1 MVAFPDPNLK
11 QTRVKTIM
19 NPFIEII
26 TQPDNIAIVI
36 MIFMVTFFMAWA
48 FQQAFQNDR
57 LKAAGMPV
65 DGQHDQDVDTFK
77 PLVRIELII
86 SLVVIVFLTI
96 WSIAVDAPLEEIA
109 NPTITPNPAKAPW
122 YFLGLQELLV
132 YFDPWL
138 AGVVLPTLIVVGLIA
153 IPYIDI
159 NPKGNGYYTFEE
171 RKYSI
176 IIFSFGFFILWL
188 LLIVIGVFFR
198 GPGWLWY
205 WPWQEWD
212 HQRVVFEPTRDLT
225 QLIGIESRSIPG
237 FIIGAVV
244 VIGYYV
250 AGLIAP
256 LRYWKKNNPELLAK
270 LGMIRYYLIMFLF
283 VTMMSVPIKM
293 ILRLVFLVK
302 YVWIT
307 PWFNV

>member
-1 MVAFPDPNLK
+1 
-11 QTRVKTIM
+11 M

-26 TQPDNIAIVI
+26 TLPDNIAIVI
-36 MIFMVTFFMAWA
+36 MIFMVSFFMVWA
-48 FQQAFQNDR
+48 FQQAFQNDK
-57 LKAAGMPV
+57 LKAAGYAV
-65 DGQHDQDVDTFK
+65 DGDLDKDVDTFK

-86 SLVVIVFLTI
+86 SLVVMVFLTI

-138 AGVVLPTLIVVGLIA
+138 AGVVLPSLIVVGLIA

-159 NPKGNGYYTFEE
+159 NPKGNGYYTFKE
-171 RKYSI
+171 RKYAVL
-176 IIFSFGFFILWL
+176 IFSFGFFILWL
-188 LLIVIGVFFR
+188 LLIVIGVFDR

-212 HQRVVFEPTRDLT
+212 HQRVVFEPTKDLT
-225 QLIGIESRSIPG
+225 QVIGIESRSIPG
-237 FIIGAVV
+237 FIIGGIV

-250 AGLIAP
+250 AGLLAP
-256 LRYWKKNNPELLAK
+256 LRYWKKNNPELLAQ
-270 LGMIRYYLIMFLF
+270 LGMIRYYIIMFLF

>member
-1 MVAFPDPNLK
+1 
-11 QTRVKTIM
+11 M

-36 MIFMVTFFMAWA
+36 MVIMVTFYMVWA

-57 LKAAGMPV
+57 LLAAGLPV
-65 DGQHDQDVDTFK
+65 DGENDRFVDTFK

-86 SLVVIVFLTI
+86 TLVVMVGLTV
-96 WSIAVDAPLEEIA
+96 WSILVDAPLEEIA
-109 NPTITPNPAKAPW
+109 NPTLTPNPAKAPW

-138 AGVVLPTLIVVGLIA
+138 AGVVLPSLSVVGLIA

-159 NPKGNGYYTFEE
+159 NPKGNGYYTFAE

-176 IIFSFGFFILWL
+176 IIFSFGFFVLWL

-212 HQRVVFEPTRDLT
+212 HSRVVFEPTKDLT
-225 QLIGIESRSIPG
+225 ALIGIESRSLAG

-244 VIGYYV
+244 VGFYMI
-250 AGLIAP
+250 AGMIAP
-256 LRYWKKNNPELLAK
+256 YMYWKKNNPDLLAQ
-270 LGMIRYYLIMFLF
+270 LGMIRYVTIVFLF
-283 VTMMSVPIKM
+283 ITMMAIPIKM
-293 ILRLVFLVK
+293 VLRLVFLIK

-307 PWFNV
+307 PWFSV

>member
-1 MVAFPDPNLK
+1 
-11 QTRVKTIM
+11 M

-65 DGQHDQDVDTFK
+65 DGEHDQDVDTFR

-86 SLVVIVFLTI
+86 SLVVMVFLTI

-237 FIIGAVV
+237 FIIGAIV

>member
-1 MVAFPDPNLK
+1 
-11 QTRVKTIM
+11 M

-36 MIFMVTFFMAWA
+36 MIVMVTFFTLWG
-48 FQQAFQNDR
+48 FQQAFQNDK
-57 LKAAGMPV
+57 LKASGYAV
-65 DGQHDQDVDTFK
+65 DGELDKDVDTFK

-86 SLVVIVFLTI
+86 SLVVMLFLTI
-96 WSIAVDAPLEEIA
+96 WSIWVDAPLEEIA

-138 AGVVLPTLIVVGLIA
+138 AGVVLPTLIVVGLLA

-171 RKYSI
+171 RKYAI
-176 IIFSFGFFILWL
+176 VIFAFGFFILWL
-188 LLIVIGVFFR
+188 LLIVIGVFDR

-205 WPWQEWD
+205 WPWEEWD

-225 QLIGIESRSIPG
+225 QVIGIESRSIPG
-237 FIIGAVV
+237 FIIGAIV

-250 AGLIAP
+250 AGMLLP
-256 LRYWKKNNPELLAK
+256 LRHWRKNNPELLAQ
-270 LGMIRYYLIMFLF
+270 LGMIRYNLIMFLF

-293 ILRLVFLVK
+293 VLRLVFLVK

>member
-1 MVAFPDPNLK
+1 
-11 QTRVKTIM
+11 M

-36 MIFMVTFFMAWA
+36 MILMVSFFMVWA
-48 FQQAFQNDR
+48 FQQAFQNDK
-57 LKAAGMPV
+57 LKASGYAV
-65 DGQHDQDVDTFK
+65 DGENDQDVDTYK
-77 PLVRIELII
+77 PLVRIELLI
-86 SLVVIVFLTI
+86 SLAVMLFLTI
-96 WSIAVDAPLEEIA
+96 WSIVVDAPLEEIA
-109 NPTITPNPAKAPW
+109 NPTLTPNPAKAPW

-138 AGVVLPTLIVVGLIA
+138 AGVVLPSLIVVGLIA
-153 IPYIDI
+153 IPYIDT
-159 NPKGNGYYTFEE
+159 NPKGNGYYTFSE

-188 LLIVIGVFFR
+188 LLIVIGVFDR

-212 HQRVVFEPTRDLT
+212 AHRVVFEPTRDLSN
-225 QLIGIESRSIPG
+225 LVGVESRSLAG
-237 FIIGAVV
+237 FIIGAIVV
-244 VIGYYV
+244 GVYMVGGMVWPYK
-250 AGLIAP
+250 
-256 LRYWKKNNPELLAK
+256 YWQKKNPELLQQ
-270 LGMIRYYLIMFLF
+270 LGMIRYVTIVFLF
-283 VTMMSVPIKM
+283 ITMMSIPIKM
-293 ILRLVFLVK
+293 ILRLVFLIK

>member
-1 MVAFPDPNLK
+1 MK
-11 QTRVKTIM
+11 Q
-19 NPFIEII
+19 FLEII

-36 MIFMVTFFMAWA
+36 MIFMITFFTGWA
-48 FQQAFQNDR
+48 FLQAFQNDKR
-57 LKAAGMPV
+57 KLNGEPV
-65 DGQHDQDVDTFK
+65 EGELDQDVDTWK
-77 PLVRIELII
+77 PLVRIELLIA
-86 SLVVIVFLTI
+86 LTVMVFLTI
-96 WSIAVDAPLEEIA
+96 WSLMVDAPLEELA
-109 NPTITPNPAKAPW
+109 NPTLTPNPAKAPW

-159 NPKGNGYYTFEE
+159 NKTGNGYYTFSE

-176 IIFSFGFFILWL
+176 LIFSFGFFILWL

-212 HQRVVFEPTRDLT
+212 HQRVVFEPTSDLT
-225 QLIGIESRSIPG
+225 NVIGIDSRSELG
-237 FIIGAVV
+237 FIIGGILI
-244 VIGYYV
+244 IGYFAV
-250 AGLIAP
+250 MLAGP
-256 LRYWKKNNPELLAK
+256 YFYWKKKNPGFLKEL
-270 LGMIRYYLIMFLF
+270 GNIRYFVLTFLF
-283 VTMMSVPIKM
+283 ASMMSIPIKM
-293 ILRLVFLVK
+293 VLRLVFLIK
-302 YVWIT
+302 YIWVT

>member
-1 MVAFPDPNLK
+1 
-11 QTRVKTIM
+11 M

-36 MIFMVTFFMAWA
+36 MILMVSFFMVWA
-48 FQQAFQNDR
+48 FQQAFQNDK
-57 LKAAGMPV
+57 LKTAGYAV
-65 DGQHDQDVDTFK
+65 EGENDKDVDTYK
-77 PLVRIELII
+77 PLVRIELLI
-86 SLVVIVFLTI
+86 SLAVMLFLTV
-96 WSIAVDAPLEEIA
+96 WSIGVDAPLEEIA
-109 NPTITPNPAKAPW
+109 NPTLTPNPAKAPW

-138 AGVVLPTLIVVGLIA
+138 AGVVLPSLIVVGLLA

-159 NPKGNGYYTFEE
+159 NPKGNGYYTFSE

-176 IIFSFGFFILWL
+176 LIFSFGFFILWL
-188 LLIVIGVFFR
+188 LLIVIGVFDR

-212 HQRVVFEPTRDLT
+212 AHRVVFEPTKDLSN
-225 QLIGIESRSIPG
+225 LVGVESRSLAG
-237 FIIGAVV
+237 FIIGAIVV
-244 VIGYYV
+244 GVYMIGGMVWPYK
-250 AGLIAP
+250 
-256 LRYWKKNNPELLAK
+256 YWQKKNPELLQQ
-270 LGMIRYYLIMFLF
+270 LGMIRYVMIVFLF
-283 VTMMSVPIKM
+283 ITMMSIPIKM
-293 ILRLVFLVK
+293 ILRLVFLIK

>member
-1 MVAFPDPNLK
+1 
-11 QTRVKTIM
+11 M

-26 TQPDNIAIVI
+26 TKPDNIAIVI
-36 MIFMVTFFMAWA
+36 MIVLVTFFMVWA
-48 FQQAFQNDR
+48 FQQAFQNDK
-57 LKAAGMPV
+57 LKALGQAV
-65 DGQHDQDVDTFK
+65 DGQYDQDVDTYK

-86 SLVVIVFLTI
+86 ALVVMVGLTI
-96 WSIAVDAPLEEIA
+96 WSVLVDAPLEEIA

-138 AGVVLPTLIVVGLIA
+138 AGVVLPTLIIVGLIA

-171 RKYSI
+171 RKFSI
-176 IIFSFGFFILWL
+176 LTFSFGFFVLWL

-212 HQRVVFEPTRDLT
+212 TQRVVFEPTRDLSN
-225 QLIGIESRSIPG
+225 IFGIDSRSWGG
-237 FIIGAVV
+237 FFIGMVAVG
-244 VIGYYV
+244 GYLV
-250 AGLIAP
+250 AGMVAP
-256 LRYWKKNNPELLAK
+256 YKYFKKKCPEFLEQ
-270 LGMIRYYLIMFLF
+270 LGMTRYLITAFLF
-283 VTMMSVPIKM
+283 ITMMSIPIKM
-293 ILRLVFLVK
+293 VLRLVFLIK
-302 YVWIT
+302 YVWII
-307 PWFNV
+307 WFVPGGLNF

>member
-1 MVAFPDPNLK
+1 
-11 QTRVKTIM
+11 M

-26 TQPDNIAIVI
+26 TLPDNIAIVI
-36 MIFMVTFFMAWA
+36 MIIMVTFFMVWA
-48 FQQAFQNDR
+48 FQQALENDR
-57 LKAAGMPV
+57 LKLKGLPV
-65 DGQHDQDVDTFK
+65 DGQNDRDVDTFK

-86 SLVVIVFLTI
+86 TLVVTVFLTI

-138 AGVVLPTLIVVGLIA
+138 AGVVLPTLIVVGLLA

-171 RKYSI
+171 RKYAI
-176 IIFSFGFFILWL
+176 LIFSFGFFILWL

-212 HQRVVFEPTRDLT
+212 HQRVVFEPTRDMT
-225 QLIGIESRSIPG
+225 QLIGIDSRSIPG
-237 FIIGAVV
+237 FIIGAVTV
-244 VIGYYV
+244 VGYYV
-250 AGLIAP
+250 AGILAP
-256 LRYWKKNNPELLAK
+256 LRYWKKNNPELLTQ
-270 LGMIRYYLIMFLF
+270 LGMTRYYTIMFLF
-283 VTMMSVPIKM
+283 VTMMAVPIKM

>member
-1 MVAFPDPNLK
+1 
-11 QTRVKTIM
+11 M

-26 TQPDNIAIVI
+26 TLPDNIAIVI
-36 MIFMVTFFMAWA
+36 MIIMVSFFMVWA
-48 FQQAFQNDR
+48 FQQAFNNDK
-57 LKAAGMPV
+57 LKAAGYAV
-65 DGQHDQDVDTFK
+65 DGEHDKDVDTFK

-138 AGVVLPTLIVVGLIA
+138 AGVVLPSLIVVGLIA

-159 NPKGNGYYTFEE
+159 NPKGNGYYTFSE
-171 RKYSI
+171 RKYAI
-176 IIFSFGFFILWL
+176 LIFSFGFFILWL
-188 LLIVIGVFFR
+188 LLIVIGVFDR

-225 QLIGIESRSIPG
+225 QVIGIESRSIPG

-244 VIGYYV
+244 VIGYYI
-250 AGLIAP
+250 AGMLMP
-256 LRYWKKNNPELLAK
+256 LRYWKKNNPELLSQ
-270 LGMIRYYLIMFLF
+270 LGLIRYNIIMFLF
-283 VTMMSVPIKM
+283 ITMMSVPIKM

>member
-1 MVAFPDPNLK
+1 
-11 QTRVKTIM
+11 M

-36 MIFMVTFFMAWA
+36 MIFMVSFFTIWG

-57 LKAAGMPV
+57 LRASGYAVEGEL
-65 DGQHDQDVDTFK
+65 DTDVDTFK

-86 SLVVIVFLTI
+86 TLLVTLFLTI

-109 NPTITPNPAKAPW
+109 NPALTPNPAKAPW

-138 AGVVLPTLIVVGLIA
+138 AGVVLPSLIVVGLIA

-159 NPKGNGYYTFEE
+159 NPKGNGYYTFAD
-171 RKYSI
+171 RKYAI
-176 IIFSFGFFILWL
+176 LIFAFGFFILWL
-188 LLIVIGVFFR
+188 LLIVIGVFDR

-205 WPWQEWD
+205 WPWEEWD

-225 QLIGIESRSIPG
+225 QVIGIDSRSIPG
-237 FIIGAVV
+237 FIIGAVF

-250 AGLIAP
+250 VGMLYP
-256 LRYWKKNNPELLAK
+256 LKYWKKNNPELLAQ
-270 LGMIRYYLIMFLF
+270 LGMIRYNIIMFLF
-283 VTMMSVPIKM
+283 ITMMSVPIKM
-293 ILRLVFLVK
+293 VLRLVFLVK

>member
-1 MVAFPDPNLK
+1 
-11 QTRVKTIM
+11 M

-36 MIFMVTFFMAWA
+36 MIIMVTFFMVWA

-57 LKAAGMPV
+57 LLAAGLPV
-65 DGQHDQDVDTFK
+65 DGEKDKFVDTFK

-86 SLVVIVFLTI
+86 AIVVMVGLTV

-138 AGVVLPTLIVVGLIA
+138 AGVVLPSLIVVGLLA

-159 NPKGNGYYTFEE
+159 NPKGNGYYTFSE
-171 RKYSI
+171 RKYAI
-176 IIFSFGFFILWL
+176 MIFSFGFFVLWL
-188 LLIVIGVFFR
+188 LLIVIGVFFS

-212 HQRVVFEPTRDLT
+212 HARVVFEPTKDLT
-225 QLIGIESRSIPG
+225 SLIGVDSRSLPG
-237 FIIGAVV
+237 FIIGALVV
-244 VIGYYV
+244 GSYLVG
-250 AGLIAP
+250 GMIAP
-256 LRYWKKNNPELLAK
+256 YRYWKKNNPELLAK
-270 LGMIRYYLIMFLF
+270 LGIVRYVTIIFLF
-283 VTMMSVPIKM
+283 ITMMSIPIKM
-293 ILRLVFLVK
+293 VLRLVFLIK
-302 YVWIT
+302 YIWIT

>member
-1 MVAFPDPNLK
+1 
-11 QTRVKTIM
+11 M

-36 MIFMVTFFMAWA
+36 MIIMVTFFTGWA
-48 FQQAFQNDR
+48 FQQAFENDK
-57 LKAAGMPV
+57 LLAAGRPV
-65 DGQHDQDVDTFK
+65 DGENDKFVDTFK
-77 PLVRIELII
+77 PLVRIELLIAI
-86 SLVVIVFLTI
+86 VVMVGLTI

-138 AGVVLPTLIVVGLIA
+138 AGVVLPSLIVVGLLA

-159 NPKGNGYYTFEE
+159 NPKGNGYYTFAE
-171 RKYSI
+171 RKYAI
-176 IIFSFGFFILWL
+176 IIFSFGFLVLWL

-212 HQRVVFEPTRDLT
+212 HARVVFEPTRDLT
-225 QLIGIESRSIPG
+225 SVIGIDSRSLPGFLIGA
-237 FIIGAVV
+237 FVV
-244 VIGYYV
+244 GSYL
-250 AGLIAP
+250 AGGMIAP
-256 LRYWKKNNPELLAK
+256 YRYWKKNNPELLSK
-270 LGMIRYYLIMFLF
+270 LGMVRYITIMFLF
-283 VTMMSVPIKM
+283 ITMMSIPIKM
-293 ILRLVFLVK
+293 VLRLVFLIK
-302 YVWIT
+302 YIWIT

>member
-1 MVAFPDPNLK
+1 
-11 QTRVKTIM
+11 M

-36 MIFMVTFFMAWA
+36 MIIMVTFFMVWA

-57 LKAAGMPV
+57 LKAGGLPV
-65 DGQHDQDVDTFK
+65 EGENDQDIETWK

-86 SLVVIVFLTI
+86 TLAVMIGLTV
-96 WSIAVDAPLEEIA
+96 WSILVDAPLEEIA
-109 NPTITPNPAKAPW
+109 NPTLTPNPAKAPW

-159 NPKGNGYYTFEE
+159 NPKGNGYYTFKE
-171 RKYSI
+171 RKYAI
-176 IIFSFGFFILWL
+176 LIFSFGFFILWL

-212 HQRVVFEPTRDLT
+212 HQRVIYEPTRDLT
-225 QLIGIESRSIPG
+225 SMIGIDSRSIAG
-237 FIIGAVV
+237 FIIGGIVT
-244 VIGYYV
+244 IGYLVGGMVLPY
-250 AGLIAP
+250 
-256 LRYWKKNNPELLAK
+256 RYWKKNNPELLEQ
-270 LGMIRYYLIMFLF
+270 LGMIRYATIMFLF
-283 VTMMSVPIKM
+283 ITMMSVPIKM
-293 ILRLVFLVK
+293 VLRLVFLVK

>member
-1 MVAFPDPNLK
+1 
-11 QTRVKTIM
+11 M

-36 MIFMVTFFMAWA
+36 MIIMVSFFMVWA
-48 FQQAFQNDR
+48 FQQALNNDK
-57 LKAAGMPV
+57 LKASGYAV
-65 DGQHDQDVDTFK
+65 DGALDQDVDTFK

-86 SLVVIVFLTI
+86 TLVTMVFLTI
-96 WSIAVDAPLEEIA
+96 WSVAVDAPLEEIA

-138 AGVVLPTLIVVGLIA
+138 AGVVLPSLIVVGLLA

-159 NPKGNGYYTFEE
+159 NPKGNGYYTFAE
-171 RKYSI
+171 RKYAI
-176 IIFSFGFFILWL
+176 MIFSFGFFILWL
-188 LLIVIGVFFR
+188 LLIVIGVFDR

-225 QLIGIESRSIPG
+225 QVIGIESRSISG

-250 AGLIAP
+250 AGMLLP
-256 LRYWKKNNPELLAK
+256 LRHWKKNNPELLAR
-270 LGMIRYYLIMFLF
+270 LGMIRYNIIMFLF
-283 VTMMSVPIKM
+283 ITMMSVPIKM

>member
-1 MVAFPDPNLK
+1 
-11 QTRVKTIM
+11 M

-26 TQPDNIAIVI
+26 TKPDNIAIVI
-36 MIFMVTFFMAWA
+36 MIVLVSFFMVWA
-48 FQQAFQNDR
+48 FQQAFQNDK
-57 LKAAGMPV
+57 LKATGYAV
-65 DGQHDQDVDTFK
+65 DGQNDTDVDTYK

-86 SLVVIVFLTI
+86 SLVVMVGLTI
-96 WSIAVDAPLEEIA
+96 WSVWVDAPLEEIA

-138 AGVVLPTLIVVGLIA
+138 AGVVLPTLIIVGLIA

-159 NPKGNGYYTFEE
+159 NPKGNGYYTFAE

-176 IIFSFGFFILWL
+176 LTFSFGFFVLWL

-212 HQRVVFEPTRDLT
+212 TQRVVFEPTRDLST
-225 QLIGIESRSIPG
+225 IIGIDSRSWGG
-237 FIIGAVV
+237 FFVGMVAVG
-244 VIGYYV
+244 GYLV
-250 AGLIAP
+250 AGMVAP
-256 LRYWKKNNPELLAK
+256 YKYFKKKCPEFLAE
-270 LGMIRYYLIMFLF
+270 LGMTRYLITAFLF
-283 VTMMSVPIKM
+283 VTMMAIPIKM
-293 ILRLVFLVK
+293 ILRLVFLIK
-302 YVWIT
+302 YVWII
-307 PWFNV
+307 WFVPGGLNF

>member
-1 MVAFPDPNLK
+1 
-11 QTRVKTIM
+11 M

-57 LKAAGMPV
+57 LKAAGLPV
-65 DGQHDQDVDTFK
+65 EGENDQDVETWK

-86 SLVVIVFLTI
+86 TLAVMVGLTI
-96 WSIAVDAPLEEIA
+96 WSILVDAPLEEIA

-138 AGVVLPTLIVVGLIA
+138 AGVVLPTLIVIGLIA

-171 RKYSI
+171 RKYAI
-176 IIFSFGFFILWL
+176 LIFSFGFFILWL

-212 HQRVVFEPTRDLT
+212 HQRVVYEPTRDLT
-225 QLIGIESRSIPG
+225 SLIGIDSRSIAG
-237 FIIGAVV
+237 FIIGGIVV
-244 VIGYYV
+244 VGYYV
-250 AGLIAP
+250 AGMFLP
-256 LRYWKKNNPELLAK
+256 YRYWKKNNPEFLEK
-270 LGMIRYYLIMFLF
+270 LGMVRYVTVMFLF

-293 ILRLVFLVK
+293 VLRLVFLVK

-307 PWFNV
+307 PWLNV

>member
-1 MVAFPDPNLK
+1 
-11 QTRVKTIM
+11 M

-36 MIFMVTFFMAWA
+36 MILMVSFFMVWA
-48 FQQAFQNDR
+48 FQQAFQNDK
-57 LKAAGMPV
+57 LKLAGYAV
-65 DGQHDQDVDTFK
+65 DGENDKDVDTYK
-77 PLVRIELII
+77 PLVRIELLI
-86 SLVVIVFLTI
+86 SLAVMLFLTV
-96 WSIAVDAPLEEIA
+96 WSIVVDAPLEEIA
-109 NPTITPNPAKAPW
+109 NPTLTPNPAKAPW

-138 AGVVLPTLIVVGLIA
+138 AGVVLPSLIVVGLIA

-159 NPKGNGYYTFEE
+159 NPKGNGYYTFSE

-176 IIFSFGFFILWL
+176 MIFSFGFFILWL
-188 LLIVIGVFFR
+188 LLIVIGVFDR

-212 HQRVVFEPTRDLT
+212 THRVVFEPTRDLSA
-225 QLIGIESRSIPG
+225 LIGVGSRTLGG

-244 VIGYYV
+244 VGGYLIGGMVWPYK
-250 AGLIAP
+250 
-256 LRYWKKNNPELLAK
+256 YWQKKSPELLQQ
-270 LGMIRYYLIMFLF
+270 LGLTRYVIIVFLF
-283 VTMMSVPIKM
+283 ITMMSVPIKM
-293 ILRLVFLVK
+293 ILRLVFLIK
-302 YVWIT
+302 YIWIT

>member
-1 MVAFPDPNLK
+1 
-11 QTRVKTIM
+11 M

-26 TQPDNIAIVI
+26 TKPDNIAIVI
-36 MIFMVTFFMAWA
+36 MIILVSFFMAWA
-48 FQQAFQNDR
+48 FLQAFQNDK
-57 LKAAGMPV
+57 LMALGQGV
-65 DGQHDQDVDTFK
+65 DGERDQDVDTYK

-86 SLVVIVFLTI
+86 ALVVMVGLTV
-96 WSIAVDAPLEEIA
+96 WSILVDAPLEEIA

-138 AGVVLPTLIVVGLIA
+138 AGVVLPTLIIVGLIA

-159 NPKGNGYYTFEE
+159 NPKGNGYYTFSE
-171 RKYSI
+171 RKYAI
-176 IIFSFGFFILWL
+176 LTFSFGFFILWL

-212 HQRVVFEPTRDLT
+212 TQRVVFEPTRDLST
-225 QLIGIESRSIPG
+225 MIGIDSRSIGG

-244 VIGYYV
+244 VLGYLV
-250 AGLIAP
+250 GGMIAP
-256 LRYWKKNNPELLAK
+256 YRYFKKKFPEFLEQM
-270 LGMIRYYLIMFLF
+270 GMIRYSITMFLF
-283 VTMMSVPIKM
+283 ITMMSIPIKM

-302 YVWIT
+302 YIWIT

>member
-1 MVAFPDPNLK
+1 
-11 QTRVKTIM
+11 M

-36 MIFMVTFFMAWA
+36 MIIMVTFFTLWA
-48 FQQAFQNDR
+48 FQQAFENDR
-57 LKAAGMPV
+57 LIAAGKPV
-65 DGQHDQDVDTFK
+65 DGENEGLVDTFK

-86 SLVVIVFLTI
+86 ALAVMVFLTF
-96 WSIAVDAPLEEIA
+96 WSIVVDAPLEEIA
-109 NPTITPNPAKAPW
+109 NPTLTPNPAKAPW

-138 AGVVLPTLIVVGLIA
+138 AGVVLPTLIIVGLIA

-159 NPKGNGYYTFEE
+159 NPKGNGYYCFND
-171 RKYSI
+171 RKFAVI
-176 IIFSFGFFILWL
+176 TFSFGFFILWL

-212 HQRVVFEPTRDLT
+212 HARVVFEPTRDLSNVF
-225 QLIGIESRSIPG
+225 GIDSRSLPG
-237 FIIGAVV
+237 FIIGAIVV
-244 VIGYYV
+244 NGYLIGGMILPYRYLKDKMPEFMKQF
-250 AGLIAP
+250 GLI
-256 LRYWKKNNPELLAK
+256 RYLVTAS
-270 LGMIRYYLIMFLF
+270 LF
-283 VTMMSVPIKM
+283 ITMMAIPVKM
-293 ILRLVFLVK
+293 VLWLVFHIK
-302 YVWIT
+302 YIWIT

>member
-1 MVAFPDPNLK
+1 
-11 QTRVKTIM
+11 M

-36 MIFMVTFFMAWA
+36 MILMVSFFMVWA
-48 FQQAFQNDR
+48 FQQAFQNDK
-57 LKAAGMPV
+57 LKTAGYAV
-65 DGQHDQDVDTFK
+65 EGENDKDVDTYK
-77 PLVRIELII
+77 PLVRIELLI
-86 SLVVIVFLTI
+86 SLAVMLFLTV
-96 WSIAVDAPLEEIA
+96 WSIGVDAPLEEIA
-109 NPTITPNPAKAPW
+109 NPTLTPNPAKAPW

-138 AGVVLPTLIVVGLIA
+138 AGVVLPSLIVVGLLA

-159 NPKGNGYYTFEE
+159 NPKGNGYYTFSE

-176 IIFSFGFFILWL
+176 LIFSFGFFILWL
-188 LLIVIGVFFR
+188 LLIVIGVFDR

-212 HQRVVFEPTRDLT
+212 AHRVVFEPTKDLSN
-225 QLIGIESRSIPG
+225 LVGVESRSLAG
-237 FIIGAVV
+237 FIIGAIVV
-244 VIGYYV
+244 GVYMIGGMVWPYK
-250 AGLIAP
+250 
-256 LRYWKKNNPELLAK
+256 YWQKKNPELLQQ
-270 LGMIRYYLIMFLF
+270 LGMIRYVTIVFLF
-283 VTMMSVPIKM
+283 ITMMSIPIKM
-293 ILRLVFLVK
+293 ILRLVFLIK

>member
-1 MVAFPDPNLK
+1 
-11 QTRVKTIM
+11 M

-36 MIFMVTFFMAWA
+36 MVFMVTFFMVWA

-57 LKAAGMPV
+57 LLAAGLPV
-65 DGQHDQDVDTFK
+65 DGENDRFVDTFK

-86 SLVVIVFLTI
+86 AIVVMVGLTI

-138 AGVVLPTLIVVGLIA
+138 AGVVLPSLIVVGLLA

-159 NPKGNGYYTFEE
+159 NPKGNGYYTFSE
-171 RKYSI
+171 RKYAV
-176 IIFSFGFFILWL
+176 IIFSFGFFVLWL

-212 HQRVVFEPTRDLT
+212 HSRVVFEPTRDLT
-225 QLIGIESRSIPG
+225 ALIGIDSRSLPG
-237 FIIGAVV
+237 FIIGALVV
-244 VIGYYV
+244 GSYMVG
-250 AGLIAP
+250 GMIAP
-256 LRYWKKNNPELLAK
+256 YRYWKKNNPELLTQ
-270 LGMIRYYLIMFLF
+270 LGMVRYVTIVFLF
-283 VTMMSVPIKM
+283 ITMMAIPIKM
-293 ILRLVFLVK
+293 VLRLVFLIK

-307 PWFNV
+307 PWFSV

>member
-1 MVAFPDPNLK
+1 
-11 QTRVKTIM
+11 M

-26 TQPDNIAIVI
+26 TLPDNIAIVI
-36 MIFMVTFFMAWA
+36 MILMVSFFMVWA
-48 FQQAFQNDR
+48 FQQAFNNDK
-57 LKAAGMPV
+57 LKAAGYAV
-65 DGQHDQDVDTFK
+65 DGELDQDVDTFK

-86 SLVVIVFLTI
+86 SLVVMVFLTI

-159 NPKGNGYYTFEE
+159 NPKGNGYYTFGE
-171 RKYSI
+171 RKYAI
-176 IIFSFGFFILWL
+176 LIFSFGFFILWL
-188 LLIVIGVFFR
+188 LLIVIGVFDR

-225 QLIGIESRSIPG
+225 QVIGIESRSIPG
-237 FIIGAVV
+237 FIIGAIV

-250 AGLIAP
+250 AGMLMP
-256 LRYWKKNNPELLAK
+256 LRYWKKNNPELLSQ
-270 LGMIRYYLIMFLF
+270 LGLIRYNIIMFLF
-283 VTMMSVPIKM
+283 ITMMSVPIKM

>member
-1 MVAFPDPNLK
+1 
-11 QTRVKTIM
+11 M

-36 MIFMVTFFMAWA
+36 MIIMVTFFMVWA

-57 LKAAGMPV
+57 LKAGGLPV
-65 DGQHDQDVDTFK
+65 EGENDQDIETWK

-86 SLVVIVFLTI
+86 TLAIMIGLTV
-96 WSIAVDAPLEEIA
+96 WSILVDAPLEEIA
-109 NPTITPNPAKAPW
+109 NPTLTPNPAKAPW

-159 NPKGNGYYTFEE
+159 NPKGNGYYTFKE
-171 RKYSI
+171 RKYAI
-176 IIFSFGFFILWL
+176 LIFSFGFFILWL

-212 HQRVVFEPTRDLT
+212 HQRVIYEPTRDLT
-225 QLIGIESRSIPG
+225 SMIGIDSRSIAG
-237 FIIGAVV
+237 FIIGGIVT
-244 VIGYYV
+244 IGYLVGGMVLPY
-250 AGLIAP
+250 
-256 LRYWKKNNPELLAK
+256 RYWKKNNPELLEQ
-270 LGMIRYYLIMFLF
+270 LGMIRYATIMFLF
-283 VTMMSVPIKM
+283 ITMMSVPIKM
-293 ILRLVFLVK
+293 VLRLVFLVK

>member
-1 MVAFPDPNLK
+1 
-11 QTRVKTIM
+11 M

-26 TQPDNIAIVI
+26 TQPDYIAIVI
-36 MIFMVTFFMAWA
+36 MVIMVTFYMVWA

-57 LKAAGMPV
+57 LLAAGLPV
-65 DGQHDQDVDTFK
+65 DGENDRFVDTFK

-86 SLVVIVFLTI
+86 TLVVMVGLTV
-96 WSIAVDAPLEEIA
+96 WSILVDAPLEEIA
-109 NPTITPNPAKAPW
+109 NPTLTPNPAKAPW

-138 AGVVLPTLIVVGLIA
+138 AGVVLPSLIVVGLIA

-159 NPKGNGYYTFEE
+159 NPKGNGYYTFAE

-176 IIFSFGFFILWL
+176 IIFSFGFFVLWL

-212 HQRVVFEPTRDLT
+212 HSRVVFEPTKDLT
-225 QLIGIESRSIPG
+225 ALIGIESRSLAG

-244 VIGYYV
+244 VGFYMI
-250 AGLIAP
+250 AGMIAP
-256 LRYWKKNNPELLAK
+256 YMYWKKNNPDLLAQ
-270 LGMIRYYLIMFLF
+270 LGMIRYVTIVFLF
-283 VTMMSVPIKM
+283 ITMMAIPIKM
-293 ILRLVFLVK
+293 VLRLVFLIK

-307 PWFNV
+307 PWFSV

>member
-1 MVAFPDPNLK
+1 
-11 QTRVKTIM
+11 M
-19 NPFIEII
+19 NPFFEII

-36 MIFMVTFFMAWA
+36 MVLMVSFFMAWA
-48 FQQAFQNDR
+48 FQQALHNDK
-57 LKAAGMPV
+57 LKLSGYAIEGE
-65 DGQHDQDVDTFK
+65 HDQDVDTFK

-86 SLVVIVFLTI
+86 SLVVVLGLTI

-109 NPTITPNPAKAPW
+109 NPTLTPNPAKAPW

-138 AGVVLPTLIVVGLIA
+138 AGVVLPSLIVVGLLA

-159 NPKGNGYYTFEE
+159 NPKGNGYYTFSE

-176 IIFSFGFFILWL
+176 MIFSFGFFILWL
-188 LLIVIGVFFR
+188 LLIVIGVFDR

-212 HQRVVFEPTRDLT
+212 THRVVFEPTKDLSM
-225 QLIGIESRSIPG
+225 IVGIESRSLGG
-237 FIIGAVV
+237 FIIGAIVV
-244 VIGYYV
+244 GSYLIGGMILPYK
-250 AGLIAP
+250 
-256 LRYWKKNNPELLAK
+256 YWQKKSPELLQQ
-270 LGMIRYYLIMFLF
+270 LGMTRYVTIVFLF
-283 VTMMSVPIKM
+283 ITMMSVPIKM

>member
-1 MVAFPDPNLK
+1 
-11 QTRVKTIM
+11 M

-36 MIFMVTFFMAWA
+36 MVIMVTFYMVWA

-57 LKAAGMPV
+57 LLAAGLPV
-65 DGQHDQDVDTFK
+65 DGENDQFVDTFK

-86 SLVVIVFLTI
+86 SLVVMVGLTV
-96 WSIAVDAPLEEIA
+96 WSILVDAPLEEIA
-109 NPTITPNPAKAPW
+109 NPTLTPNPAKAPW

-138 AGVVLPTLIVVGLIA
+138 AGVVLPSLIVVGLIA

-159 NPKGNGYYTFEE
+159 NPKGNGYYTFAE

-176 IIFSFGFFILWL
+176 IIFSFGFFVLWL

-212 HQRVVFEPTRDLT
+212 HSRVVFEPTKDLT
-225 QLIGIESRSIPG
+225 AIIGIESRSLPG

-244 VIGYYV
+244 VGSYLIG
-250 AGLIAP
+250 GMIAP
-256 LRYWKKNNPELLAK
+256 YRYWKKNNPELLAQ
-270 LGMIRYYLIMFLF
+270 LGMIRYVIIMFLF
-283 VTMMSVPIKM
+283 ITMMAIPIKM
-293 ILRLVFLVK
+293 VLRLVFLIK

-307 PWFNV
+307 PWFSV

>member
-1 MVAFPDPNLK
+1 
-11 QTRVKTIM
+11 M

-36 MIFMVTFFMAWA
+36 MILMVTFFTVWA
-48 FQQAFQNDR
+48 FQQAFDNDK
-57 LKAAGMPV
+57 LIAAGKPV
-65 DGQHDQDVDTFK
+65 DGENEGLVDTFK

-86 SLVVIVFLTI
+86 ALVVMVFLTY

-109 NPTITPNPAKAPW
+109 NPTLTPNPAKAPW

-138 AGVVLPTLIVVGLIA
+138 AGVVLPTLIIVGLIA

-159 NPKGNGYYTFEE
+159 NPKGNGYYCYKD
-171 RKYSI
+171 RKFAI
-176 IIFSFGFFILWL
+176 ITFSFGFFILWL

-212 HQRVVFEPTRDLT
+212 HARVVFEPTRDLSAVF
-225 QLIGIESRSIPG
+225 GIDSRSLPG
-237 FIIGAVV
+237 FIIGAILVN
-244 VIGYYV
+244 GYLV
-250 AGLIAP
+250 AGMIAP
-256 LRYWKKNNPELLAK
+256 YKYMQKKMPEFLK
-270 LGMIRYYLIMFLF
+270 QFGMIRYIVTTSLF
-283 VTMMSVPIKM
+283 ITMMAIPIKM
-293 ILRLVFLVK
+293 VLWLVFHIK
-302 YVWIT
+302 YIWIT

>member
-1 MVAFPDPNLK
+1 MK
-11 QTRVKTIM
+11 
-19 NPFIEII
+19 PFIEII

-36 MIFMVTFFMAWA
+36 MIIMVTFFTAWA
-48 FQQAFQNDR
+48 FLQAFQNDKR
-57 LKAAGMPV
+57 RVL
-65 DGQHDQDVDTFK
+65 GQLVEGENDQDVDTWT

-86 SLVVIVFLTI
+86 SLVVMIGLTI

-109 NPTITPNPAKAPW
+109 NPTLTPNPAKAPW

-138 AGVVLPTLIVVGLIA
+138 AGVVLPSLIVVGLMA

-159 NPKGNGYYTFEE
+159 NPKGNGYYTFSE

-212 HQRVVFEPTRDLT
+212 HQRVIFEASMDLT
-225 QLIGIESRSIPG
+225 DVIGISARSFAG
-237 FIIGAVV
+237 FIIGGIVV
-244 VIGYYV
+244 TLYMVGGMVGPY
-250 AGLIAP
+250 L
-256 LRYWKKNNPELLAK
+256 YWKKKNPKFLEQ
-270 LGMIRYYLIMFLF
+270 LGMTRYITVVFLF
-283 VTMMSVPIKM
+283 ITMMSIPIKM
-293 ILRLVFLVK
+293 VLRLVFLIK

>member
-1 MVAFPDPNLK
+1 
-11 QTRVKTIM
+11 M

-36 MIFMVTFFMAWA
+36 MVIMVSFFMVWA
-48 FQQAFQNDR
+48 FQQAFENDK
-57 LKAAGMPV
+57 LMASGLPV
-65 DGQHDQDVDTFK
+65 EGALDQDVDTFK

-86 SLVVIVFLTI
+86 SLAVMVFLTI

-138 AGVVLPTLIVVGLIA
+138 AGVVLPSLIVVGLIA

-159 NPKGNGYYTFEE
+159 NPKGNGYYTFSE
-171 RKYSI
+171 RKYAI
-176 IIFSFGFFILWL
+176 LIFSFGFFILWL
-188 LLIVIGVFFR
+188 LLIVIGVFDR

-212 HQRVVFEPTRDLT
+212 HQRVVFEPTKDLT
-225 QLIGIESRSIPG
+225 QVIGIESRSIPG
-237 FIIGAVV
+237 FIIGAFV
-244 VIGYYV
+244 VIAYYV
-250 AGLIAP
+250 AGMLLP
-256 LRYWKKNNPELLAK
+256 LRYWKKNNPELLAQ
-270 LGMIRYYLIMFLF
+270 LGMIRYNLIMFLF
-283 VTMMSVPIKM
+283 ITMMSVPIKM

>member
-1 MVAFPDPNLK
+1 
-11 QTRVKTIM
+11 M

-36 MIFMVTFFMAWA
+36 MVILVSFFTVWA
-48 FQQAFQNDR
+48 FQQAFQNDK
-57 LKAAGMPV
+57 LIAVGQPV
-65 DGQHDQDVDTFK
+65 DGENEGLVDTFK

-86 SLVVIVFLTI
+86 ALAVMVFLTF
-96 WSIAVDAPLEEIA
+96 WSIVVDAPLEEIA
-109 NPTITPNPAKAPW
+109 NPTLTPNPAKAPW

-138 AGVVLPTLIVVGLIA
+138 AGVVLPSLIIVGLMA

-159 NPKGNGYYTFEE
+159 NPKGNGYYSFEE
-171 RKYSI
+171 RKFAI
-176 IIFSFGFFILWL
+176 ITFSFGFFILWL

-212 HQRVVFEPTRDLT
+212 HARVVFEPTRDFST
-225 QLIGIESRSIPG
+225 VFGIDSRSLPG
-237 FIIGAVV
+237 FIMGAIVVNGYLIG
-244 VIGYYV
+244 GM
-250 AGLIAP
+250 IAP
-256 LRYWKKNNPELLAK
+256 YKYLKKNMPEFLK
-270 LGMIRYYLIMFLF
+270 EFGMIRYIVTASLF
-283 VTMMSVPIKM
+283 ITMMSIPIKM
-293 ILRLVFLVK
+293 VLRLVFLIK
-302 YVWIT
+302 YIWIT

>member
-1 MVAFPDPNLK
+1 
-11 QTRVKTIM
+11 M

-36 MIFMVTFFMAWA
+36 MVIMVSFYMVWA

-57 LKAAGMPV
+57 LLAAGLPV
-65 DGQHDQDVDTFK
+65 DGENDRFIDTFK
-77 PLVRIELII
+77 PLVRIELLIA
-86 SLVVIVFLTI
+86 LVVMVGLTV
-96 WSIAVDAPLEEIA
+96 WSILVDAPLEEIA
-109 NPTITPNPAKAPW
+109 NPTLTPNPAKAPW

-138 AGVVLPTLIVVGLIA
+138 AGVVLPSLIVVGLLA

-159 NPKGNGYYTFEE
+159 NPKGNGYYTFAE
-171 RKYSI
+171 RKWSI
-176 IIFSFGFFILWL
+176 IIFSFGFFVLWL

-212 HQRVVFEPTRDLT
+212 HSRVVFEPTRDLT
-225 QLIGIESRSIPG
+225 ALIGIESRSLPG
-237 FIIGAVV
+237 FIIGAIVV
-244 VIGYYV
+244 GSYMVG
-250 AGLIAP
+250 GMIAP
-256 LRYWKKNNPELLAK
+256 YLYWKKNNPELLTQ
-270 LGMIRYYLIMFLF
+270 LGMIRYVTIIFLF
-283 VTMMSVPIKM
+283 ITMMSIPIKM
-293 ILRLVFLVK
+293 VLRLVFLIK

-307 PWFNV
+307 PWFSV

>member
-1 MVAFPDPNLK
+1 
-11 QTRVKTIM
+11 M

-36 MIFMVTFFMAWA
+36 MVIMVTFYMVWA

-57 LKAAGMPV
+57 LLAAGLPV
-65 DGQHDQDVDTFK
+65 DGENDQFVDTFK

-86 SLVVIVFLTI
+86 SLVVMVGLTV
-96 WSIAVDAPLEEIA
+96 WSILVDAPLEEIA
-109 NPTITPNPAKAPW
+109 NPTLTPNPAKAPW

-138 AGVVLPTLIVVGLIA
+138 AGVVLPSLIVVGLIA

-159 NPKGNGYYTFEE
+159 NPKGNGYYTFAE

-176 IIFSFGFFILWL
+176 IIFSFGFFVLWL

-212 HQRVVFEPTRDLT
+212 HSRVVFEPTKDLT
-225 QLIGIESRSIPG
+225 AIIGIESRSLPG

-244 VIGYYV
+244 VGSYLIG
-250 AGLIAP
+250 GMIAP
-256 LRYWKKNNPELLAK
+256 YRYWKKNNPELLAK
-270 LGMIRYYLIMFLF
+270 LGMIRYVIIMFLF
-283 VTMMSVPIKM
+283 ITMMAIPIKM
-293 ILRLVFLVK
+293 VLRLVFLIK

-307 PWFNV
+307 PWFSV